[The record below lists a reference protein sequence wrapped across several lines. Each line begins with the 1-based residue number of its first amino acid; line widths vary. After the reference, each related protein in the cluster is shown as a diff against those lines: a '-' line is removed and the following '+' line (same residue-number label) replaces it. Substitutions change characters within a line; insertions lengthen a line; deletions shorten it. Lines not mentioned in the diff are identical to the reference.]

1 MVHPRALIV
10 HDNSAS
16 AADLAAE
23 LGTLGFAV
31 DVVDSGLAAI
41 RQVWERRYAR
51 LLIDAGLRGMRAQL
65 LRRYVA
71 ELAPESE
78 VHLLGRGGVG
88 AIVSDE
94 AA

>member
-10 HDNSAS
+10 HDNPAS

-23 LGTLGFAV
+23 LGARGFAV
-31 DVVDSGLAAI
+31 DVVDSGLAAN

-51 LLIDAGLRGMRAQL
+51 VLIDAGLRGMHAQA
-65 LRRYVA
+65 LRRHVA

-78 VHLLGRGGVG
+78 VHLLGRGGVS
-88 AIVSDE
+88 AIVNDE